1 MPAPTSTCHGVRRPE
16 YRPVPGLGGSAGDR
30 SDDQCPDPIGP
41 GEHAAPF
48 GWPDANQGV
57 AFERKVLAR
66 FKLEHAAALERDV
79 HLLLAVLRVVVP
91 GMAGGIRRG
100 DSIVCTPKLVS
111 PSWARTFRIDPRK
124 GGLHLIEALARR
136 ACYRVLPLIVLW
148 WCRFAAPA
156 GRLGPG
162 WCNLN
167 KGCSGVCS
175 PPTWWPCSSARRSAR
190 LRPRRSTYYAH
201 PSKPL
206 LGAPG
211 CGRAYESCRFV
222 K

>member
-91 GMAGGIRRG
+91 GMAGGIRRE
-100 DSIVCTPKLVS
+100 I
-111 PSWARTFRIDPRK
+111 R
-124 GGLHLIEALARR
+124 
-136 ACYRVLPLIVLW
+136 
-148 WCRFAAPA
+148 
-156 GRLGPG
+156 
-162 WCNLN
+162 
-167 KGCSGVCS
+167 
-175 PPTWWPCSSARRSAR
+175 SSARRSSSAR
-190 LRPRRSTYYAH
+190 VGRGPFALTPERWPPSHRGAYTSRLLSRAPAHRVVVVPVRRTRWAARTGLVQPQQGMLPGVLAPDLVAVFVGTSVSTTSAEEKHYYAH

-222 K
+222 Q